1 MTPNTSSCSPAVHRD
16 GNERPTF
23 PFHETYISPGFC
35 SNGGVPEKH
44 LPEAARQHIVDW
56 EVVDPDVIHSGGH
69 SGVNVSYL
77 PVAGPSVAVK
87 KISSWVLSCLMGIVK
102 WSQESDPSGPKVL
115 LQKAKDA
122 ERLMRE
128 RDQHLKQKLESIYEA
143 MNEGSTITPELM
155 REIRE
160 LKSKIMENS

>member
-1 MTPNTSSCSPAVHRD
+1 MSSRA
-16 GNERPTF
+16 
-23 PFHETYISPGFC
+23 
-35 SNGGVPEKH
+35 
-44 LPEAARQHIVDW
+44 
-56 EVVDPDVIHSGGH
+56 EVTVVKT
-69 SGVNVSYL
+69 L
-77 PVAGPSVAVK
+77 PVTGPSVAVK
-87 KISSWVLSCLMGIVK
+87 KVSYWVPSCLMGIVK
-102 WSQESDPSGPKVL
+102 WSQESDPSGPKAL

-160 LKSKIMENS
+160 LKSKIVENS